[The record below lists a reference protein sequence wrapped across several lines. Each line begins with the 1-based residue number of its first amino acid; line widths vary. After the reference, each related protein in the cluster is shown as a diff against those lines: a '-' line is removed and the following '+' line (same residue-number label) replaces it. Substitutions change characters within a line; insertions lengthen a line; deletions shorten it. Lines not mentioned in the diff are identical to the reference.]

1 MNNKINKLI
10 NYTIKNG
17 GVSFNK
23 NLEILEDL
31 KGFTVSIQKF
41 EYTTKIENIEEIK
54 NNIQDKINILNKS
67 IKNNYFIGLWLY
79 DNILYIDINKI
90 ELNKSRALELGKKEN
105 QKAIFDNVNKKE
117 IEVQKTNKTYI
128 LYEYIESKNDLQY
141 IQEYFTKNE
150 IIKALKICEYNKI
163 KKCIYNNFN
172 NNINNYI
179 IRNNKKYIIIEDYI

>member
-41 EYTTKIENIEEIK
+41 EYTTKIENIEEKKKDIL
-54 NNIQDKINILNKS
+54 NKINILNKS
-67 IKNNYFIGLWLY
+67 KKNNYFIGLWLY